1 MLSPPEYI
9 NVHTVKF
16 DKTGANKSSTSLT
29 HL

>member
-1 MLSPPEYI
+1 MSRPPAYI

-16 DKTGANKSSTSLT
+16 DKTGANQSNTSLT